1 MTYSLDLLF
10 LDSPI
15 FEGSSHRSPLA
26 RVHIKTTAGHTYHGV
41 NPNLEYL
48 TPECVALGEFEAQI
62 DRLQAE
68 LETIR
73 KKARRKFA
81 AAKRNSN

>member
-1 MTYSLDLLF
+1 MTNSLDLLF

-15 FEGSSHRSPLA
+15 FEGATQRAQVA
-26 RVHIKTTAGHTYHGV
+26 RVHVKTSSRKAYPGC
-41 NPNLEYL
+41 NEL
-48 TPECVALGEFEAQI
+48 TFISHEEVGPLGFEAEI

>member
-15 FEGSSHRSPLA
+15 FEGSSHRSQVA
-26 RVHIKTTAGHTYHGV
+26 RVHIKTSTGNTYRGV
-41 NPNLEYL
+41 NPDLEYI

-68 LETIR
+68 LEAIR
-73 KKARRKFA
+73 RKARRKFA

>member
-15 FEGSSHRSPLA
+15 FEGSGHRTQLA
-26 RVHIKTTAGHTYHGV
+26 RVHVKTSSGGAYRGV
-41 NPNLEYL
+41 NPSLEYI

-68 LETIR
+68 LEAVR

-81 AAKRNSN
+81 ASKRNSN